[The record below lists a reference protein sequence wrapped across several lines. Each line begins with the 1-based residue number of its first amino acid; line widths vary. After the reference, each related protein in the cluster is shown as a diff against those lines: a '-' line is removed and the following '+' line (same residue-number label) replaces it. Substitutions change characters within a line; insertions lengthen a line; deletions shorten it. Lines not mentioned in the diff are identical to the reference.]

1 VDLRAVKAA
10 KRTELCACASAA
22 ARNAQGLLRDAE
34 VLAGSG
40 ATARA
45 YSLAALA
52 VEECGKAAVLIALA
66 VLPKRVR
73 AQAPVGRL
81 LEWHQLKQVGGLL
94 IAAVTYDPPGLAP
107 KLAAMPAAQVTQ
119 ILSTLNVPA
128 DEADRL
134 KRRGLYVDMDRS
146 GRIREPS
153 EITEAEVN
161 SQLARAQQAAE
172 SSRPLLGPE
181 AQARFANPPPEA
193 VELARALV
201 SALTHA
207 GCARTPE
214 AAVDV
219 MLDAVGRLRERCN
232 GQGCAGHRGHARSRR
247 TGGAANHRPH
257 TALPGRPGTAK
268 SSRRSSDGVG
278 AG

>member
-1 VDLRAVKAA
+1 VDLPAIKAA
-10 KRTELCACASAA
+10 RRTALSACAAAA
-22 ARNAQGLLRDAE
+22 ARNAQGLVGDAE

-40 ATARA
+40 STARA

-52 VEECGKAAVLIALA
+52 VEECGKAAVLTALA
-66 VLPKRVR
+66 LLPRRLR

-94 IAAVTYDPPGLAP
+94 IAAVTYDAPGLAP

-119 ILSTLNVPA
+119 ILCALNVPA

-161 SQLARAQQAAE
+161 SQLTRAQQAAE
-172 SSRPLLGPE
+172 SSCLLLGSE
-181 AQARFANPPPEA
+181 AQARLANPPQEA

-201 SALTHA
+201 SVLTQA
-207 GCARTPE
+207 RYDRTPE
-214 AAVDV
+214 AAVNV
-219 MLDAVGRLRERCN
+219 MLDAVSTFRERCD
-232 GQGCAGHRGHARSRR
+232 GRGC
-247 TGGAANHRPH
+247 GG
-257 TALPGRPGTAK
+257 
-268 SSRRSSDGVG
+268 RRSPASP
-278 AG
+278 